1 MQPGHLRPDL
11 RHHTREVAALP
22 RGKGGRE
29 TVVQHTTTDHGLTGV
44 DPGSADVHEQ
54 LAGSRDG
61 PRHITDL
68 QDVDPAVLIE
78 LSRLAHTAYDES
90 AGENIPTSLH
100 PSDPECSIEHMFESV
115 AKVDPT
121 ADEAALRDRIAELER
136 LKCAA
141 AAGQA
146 RATVAL
152 ESARHAAEAATRV
165 PITRRGRGLGSEI
178 GLARMDSPANGRQ
191 HLSDARILVH
201 DLPHTLAALECGVLT
216 EARARLIVRE
226 AACLS
231 PTDRHRLDHQL
242 CADHTNLIGLGDTR
256 IRNDAKTIAYQLDPV
271 AVIDRATRAPEGR
284 NVTFRPAPDAMAF
297 VTALLPAT
305 DAASVQSALID
316 AADRCADGR
325 NRGQAMADTLVA
337 RVTGRDVTQPV
348 PVAVDLVLSDDT
360 LFAGGTQPALLQGH
374 GPIPAATA
382 RHMIGDALTHDD
394 SWATLRRLYAA
405 PDTGALVAMES
416 RSRRFPK
423 GLARFIATRDQTCRT
438 PYCDARIRHI
448 DHAEPHHRNGPTS
461 AANGQG
467 LCEHCNYAKEAPG
480 WRVVAAVDEFGR
492 HTTDHITPTG
502 ATYRSTAPPLA
513 GGMRILTREIHIVV
527 NKRAA

>member
-1 MQPGHLRPDL
+1 M
-11 RHHTREVAALP
+11 
-22 RGKGGRE
+22 
-29 TVVQHTTTDHGLTGV
+29 
-44 DPGSADVHEQ
+44 
-54 LAGSRDG
+54 
-61 PRHITDL
+61 
-68 QDVDPAVLIE
+68 
-78 LSRLAHTAYDES
+78 
-90 AGENIPTSLH
+90 
-100 PSDPECSIEHMFESV
+100 ECTFESIV
-115 AKVDPT
+115 KVDPT
-121 ADEAALRDRIAELER
+121 AGEAALRDRIAELER

-165 PITRRGRGLGSEI
+165 PVTRRGHGLGSEI

-231 PTDRHRLDHQL
+231 PTDRRRLDHEL
-242 CADHTNLIGLGDTR
+242 CADHTGLIGRGDTR
-256 IRNDAKTIAYQLDPV
+256 IRNDAKTIAYQLDPA
-271 AVIDRATRAPEGR
+271 AVIDRATRAPQDR
-284 NVTFRPAPDAMAF
+284 HVTFRPAADNMAIL
-297 VTALLPAT
+297 TALLTAT
-305 DAASVQSALID
+305 DAASVAYALTQ
-316 AADRCADGR
+316 AADRCTDGR
-325 NRGQAMADTLVA
+325 SRGQTMADTLVS
-337 RVTGRDVTQPV
+337 RVTGRDTTTPI
-348 PVAVDLVLSDDT
+348 PVAVNLVLSDDT
-360 LFAGGTQPALLQGH
+360 LFAGSTQPAHLQGH
-374 GPIPAATA
+374 GPIPAAAA
-382 RHMIGDALTHDD
+382 RRMIGDALADKK

-405 PDTGALVAMES
+405 PGTGALVAMES

-438 PYCDARIRHI
+438 PYCDAPIRHV
-448 DHAEPHHRNGPTS
+448 DHVKPHHRNGPTS

-480 WRVVAAVDEFGR
+480 WQVISGTDEAGR

-513 GGMRILTREIHIVV
+513 GGLRILTREIHVV
-527 NKRAA
+527 INKRAA

>member
-29 TVVQHTTTDHGLTGV
+29 PVVQHTTTDHGLTGV

-68 QDVDPAVLIE
+68 QDVDAAVFIE
-78 LSRLAHTAYDES
+78 LNCLTHVLYDRS
-90 AGENIPTSLH
+90 GPENIPSGVTWETVS
-100 PSDPECSIEHMFESV
+100 PRRSKIECTFESIV
-115 AKVDPT
+115 KVDPT
-121 ADEAALRDRIAELER
+121 AGEAALRDRIAELER

-226 AACLS
+226 A
-231 PTDRHRLDHQL
+231 
-242 CADHTNLIGLGDTR
+242 
-256 IRNDAKTIAYQLDPV
+256 
-271 AVIDRATRAPEGR
+271 
-284 NVTFRPAPDAMAF
+284 
-297 VTALLPAT
+297 
-305 DAASVQSALID
+305 
-316 AADRCADGR
+316 
-325 NRGQAMADTLVA
+325 
-337 RVTGRDVTQPV
+337 
-348 PVAVDLVLSDDT
+348 
-360 LFAGGTQPALLQGH
+360 GG
-374 GPIPAATA
+374 
-382 RHMIGDALTHDD
+382 
-394 SWATLRRLYAA
+394 
-405 PDTGALVAMES
+405 V
-416 RSRRFPK
+416 
-423 GLARFIATRDQTCRT
+423 
-438 PYCDARIRHI
+438 
-448 DHAEPHHRNGPTS
+448 
-461 AANGQG
+461 
-467 LCEHCNYAKEAPG
+467 
-480 WRVVAAVDEFGR
+480 
-492 HTTDHITPTG
+492 
-502 ATYRSTAPPLA
+502 
-513 GGMRILTREIHIVV
+513 
-527 NKRAA
+527 